1 MITRAFVIA
10 ALCGGLSALPVG
22 SGQAQGVRLYCDG
35 LGGYY
40 PYVTS
45 CPGGWHRYP
54 GYYGAPVPGVVYPP
68 GAYAPEVYAP
78 AAPYPPGAYPTPAPP
93 NGYPTVAPGYPPPPP
108 PGASAPPPS
117 QPGAHA
123 NLPPP
128 ARERTEEEH
137 AANLESAAEIGM
149 RREQDQ
155 ADGFRETTLAN
166 AASKFR
172 SIGGGFILTG
182 YYSLAEDHALLSDKV
197 EEAES
202 HIFVVPDK
210 LSKAGRAMLADC
222 DDCRITI
229 WAHKGCSKSALGDQS
244 GAPCL
249 VLERVKKGS
258 YAANTTIYR

>member
-1 MITRAFVIA
+1 
-10 ALCGGLSALPVG
+10 
-22 SGQAQGVRLYCDG
+22 VRLYCDAVG
-35 LGGYY
+35 AYY

-45 CPGGWHRYP
+45 CPGGWHRFR
-54 GYYGAPVPGVVYPP
+54 GYAVVVPVPGMVYPP
-68 GAYAPEVYAP
+68 GAYAPDA
-78 AAPYPPGAYPTPAPP
+78 YPPGAYP
-93 NGYPTVAPGYPPPPP
+93 PTAPP
-108 PGASAPPPS
+108 PGGYPAVAPAYPPSGTSAPPS
-117 QPGAHA
+117 AQPGGRP

-149 RREQDQ
+149 RREQDA
-155 ADGFRETTLAN
+155 ADGYRERTLAL
-166 AASKFR
+166 AASKFQ
-172 SIGGGFILTG
+172 STGGGFILGG
-182 YYSLAEDHALLSDKV
+182 YYALAEDHALLSDKADV
-197 EEAES
+197 ES

-222 DDCRITI
+222 DGCRITI

-258 YAANTTIYR
+258 YEANTTIYR